1 MAKLASL
8 EPEVVASGHGK
19 PLYGEAMRESLHHLA
34 DNFEEI
40 AVPVNGRYSKDPA
53 VADEGGVT
61 YIPPAK
67 RRLPMPYVVAGIAAL
82 AVISWI
88 ALRRSKKP
96 TLPPITS
103 NDISK
108 QIRDVLAG

>member
-1 MAKLASL
+1 
-8 EPEVVASGHGK
+8 
-19 PLYGEAMRESLHHLA
+19 MRESLHQLA

-40 AVPVNGRYSKDPA
+40 AVPANGRYSKDPA

-67 RRLPMPYVVAGIAAL
+67 RTLPMPYLVAGIAAL

-88 ALRRSKKP
+88 AFRRSKKP
-96 TLPPITS
+96 TLPPITT
-103 NDISK
+103 NDIG
-108 QIRDVLAG
+108 QQLREMPAG